1 MILNESDTKTAHSLA
16 WTLALLAAYPEI
28 QDQAYQE
35 IVENWPK
42 PDASTDDI
50 FQGHFSTPT
59 TIDDYSRFTFILACY
74 SETLRLFP
82 PVQQI
87 PKVAAEDMRIVLEKD
102 NSQDV
107 SSSILN
113 GTAKFDGP
121 MPYSRANGREPSVLA
136 AQRELIV
143 KKGTFVFID
152 VPAVRE
158 YSIQSNSTTLVLFDI
173 QTITLAIGRTPKLS
187 TLNAL

>member
-1 MILNESDTKTAHSLA
+1 MILNDSDTKTAHSLA

-28 QDQAYQE
+28 QDRAYQE
-35 IVENWPK
+35 IVENWPE
-42 PDASTDDI
+42 PSASTSDVL
-50 FQGHFSTPT
+50 QGPISTLT
-59 TIDDYSRFTFILACY
+59 TIDDYTRFTFILACY

-102 NSQDV
+102 NSQYV

-121 MPYSRANGREPSVLA
+121 MPYSRASGREPSVLA

-143 KKGTFVFID
+143 KKGTVVFVD
-152 VPAVRE
+152 PPAVRE
-158 YSIQSNSTTLVLFDI
+158 SSIQSNSTTLISF
-173 QTITLAIGRTPKLS
+173 
-187 TLNAL
+187 

>member
-1 MILNESDTKTAHSLA
+1 MRAALSFA

-35 IVENWPK
+35 IVENWPQ
-42 PDASTDDI
+42 PSVSTDDI
-50 FQGHFSTPT
+50 FQGRFSSPT
-59 TIDDYSRFTFILACY
+59 TIDDYVRFPFILACY

-87 PKVAAEDMRIVLEKD
+87 PKVAAKDMRIVLEKD
-102 NSQDV
+102 NSQPI

-113 GTAKFDGP
+113 GTARFDGP
-121 MPYSRANGREPSVLA
+121 MPYSRASRRESTVLP

-143 KKGTFVFID
+143 KKGTVVFVD
-152 VPAVRE
+152 PPAVRE
-158 YSIQSNSTTLVLFDI
+158 YSVLFHSTTVVSF
-173 QTITLAIGRTPKLS
+173 
-187 TLNAL
+187 

>member
-28 QDQAYQE
+28 QDRAYQE
-35 IVENWPK
+35 IVENWPQ
-42 PDASTDDI
+42 PSPSTDDI
-50 FQGHFSTPT
+50 FRGRFSTPT
-59 TIDDYSRFTFILACY
+59 TIDDYAHFTFILACY

-102 NSQDV
+102 NSQNV

-113 GTAKFDGP
+113 GPAKLDGP
-121 MPYSRANGREPSVLA
+121 MPYSRASGREPSVLP

-143 KKGTFVFID
+143 KKGTVVFID
-152 VPAVRE
+152 FPAVRE
-158 YSIQSNSTTLVLFDI
+158 YSILPNRMTLVSF
-173 QTITLAIGRTPKLS
+173 
-187 TLNAL
+187 